1 VIKKDDEYPAWVF
14 DLTKKVRITAP
25 IFDMRVIQSLYVS
38 PINSCLFASQL
49 PTRRQLVEKIE
60 TEGVDSLTYK
70 EMKRVKRSLTTDLI
84 KKNNADALSK

>member
-1 VIKKDDEYPAWVF
+1 MYIY
-14 DLTKKVRITAP
+14 T
-25 IFDMRVIQSLYVS
+25 Y
-38 PINSCLFASQL
+38 QL

-84 KKNNADALSK
+84 KKNNADALAK